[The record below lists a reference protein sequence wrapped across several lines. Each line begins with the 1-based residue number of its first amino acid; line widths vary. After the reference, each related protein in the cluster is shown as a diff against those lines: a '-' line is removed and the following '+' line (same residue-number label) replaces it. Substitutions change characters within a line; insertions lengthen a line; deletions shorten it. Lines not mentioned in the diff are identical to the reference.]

1 MIGGTVCVRTKSSIA
16 CATLYPDCRHDHQ
29 GEALC
34 RHPAHGR
41 RAGYH
46 DRRCA
51 ARHEPAWRSLRR
63 GAAALGAHR
72 ARAGAQVRRDGRQR
86 LADRVRLRRR
96 RIARALRGVG
106 ARLPPRSRAG
116 APHVRGSP
124 GTRAPARHDERLR
137 QVHRPRS
144 ARVRGAAGGRRRPRQ
159 ADLPRPGA
167 AALRPDGGP
176 RPGARAVRDAP
187 RARNRAGVRQR
198 AGGRSPRLDRGGAR
212 RGARDHPAVG
222 HGGRHRPARPRSRAA
237 RAAMTDEV
245 LLTLSLLLMG
255 ALLARF
261 VASLINV
268 PEILVL
274 VAIGAGFGPSALDV
288 VDVPFDSLGAQLM
301 FTLGVSLILFYGGLS
316 LSLPVLRKVWVTLA
330 MLAVPGMLL
339 TAAVVGVA
347 AHFAFDLPWDAAL
360 LVGAVLAP
368 TDPAILIP
376 LFIRSRLKPKVAQ
389 TVIAESAFNDPTGAA
404 LALTLAGVIL
414 TGSDSLAEPATE
426 FLVDLAIS
434 TLIGIVAGIVLAAS
448 ISSHRM
454 GIWRES
460 AAIAV
465 LTVVTISF
473 FSLDT
478 AGGSGYLGAFL
489 AGLIVGNME
498 HLGLGEADQP
508 HVQDVRHFA
517 FNLADIVTL
526 IVFMVLGANIPFDEL
541 GDNLLPA
548 IAVLAT
554 LMLVARPLTVLAC
567 TMPDRGARW
576 TRQELAFL
584 CWTRETG
591 VVPAA
596 LVGVLAGLGVPEG
609 DVFASVVALAIVLT
623 LVLQALPA
631 RWLADRLGLLEP
643 RAGPVAVE
651 REAA

>member
-1 MIGGTVCVRTKSSIA
+1 
-16 CATLYPDCRHDHQ
+16 
-29 GEALC
+29 
-34 RHPAHGR
+34 
-41 RAGYH
+41 
-46 DRRCA
+46 
-51 ARHEPAWRSLRR
+51 
-63 GAAALGAHR
+63 
-72 ARAGAQVRRDGRQR
+72 
-86 LADRVRLRRR
+86 
-96 RIARALRGVG
+96 
-106 ARLPPRSRAG
+106 
-116 APHVRGSP
+116 
-124 GTRAPARHDERLR
+124 
-137 QVHRPRS
+137 
-144 ARVRGAAGGRRRPRQ
+144 
-159 ADLPRPGA
+159 
-167 AALRPDGGP
+167 
-176 RPGARAVRDAP
+176 
-187 RARNRAGVRQR
+187 
-198 AGGRSPRLDRGGAR
+198 
-212 RGARDHPAVG
+212 
-222 HGGRHRPARPRSRAA
+222 
-237 RAAMTDEV
+237 MTDDV

-261 VASLINV
+261 VASLIRI

-274 VAIGAGFGPSALDV
+274 VGIGALFGPFALDV

-316 LSLPVLRKVWVTLA
+316 LSVPVLRTVWVSLGL
-330 MLAVPGMLL
+330 LAVPGVVL
-339 TAAVVGVA
+339 TAAVTGTA
-347 AHFAFDLPWDAAL
+347 AHFAFDLPWDVAL
-360 LVGAVLAP
+360 LVGAVLSP

-376 LFIRSRLKPKVAQ
+376 LFVRSRLKAKVAQ

-404 LALTLAGVIL
+404 LALTLAGVVL
-414 TGSDSLAEPATE
+414 TGSDSVTGPAGE

-434 TLIGIVAGIVLAAS
+434 TVIGIVAGVVLAAA
-448 ISSHRM
+448 ISSSRS

-498 HLGLGEADQP
+498 HLGLGEADEP

-548 IAVLAT
+548 LAVLAT
-554 LMLVARPLTVLAC
+554 LMLVARPLTVFAC
-567 TMPDRGARW
+567 ALPDRGARW
-576 TRQELAFL
+576 TRNELAFL

-596 LVGVLAGLGVPEG
+596 LVGVLAGLGVPNG

-623 LVLQALPA
+623 LLLQALPA
-631 RWLADRLGLLEP
+631 RWLAGRLGLLEP
-643 RAGPVAVE
+643 RTHAVGAETAGT
-651 REAA
+651 EAA

>member
-1 MIGGTVCVRTKSSIA
+1 
-16 CATLYPDCRHDHQ
+16 
-29 GEALC
+29 
-34 RHPAHGR
+34 
-41 RAGYH
+41 
-46 DRRCA
+46 
-51 ARHEPAWRSLRR
+51 
-63 GAAALGAHR
+63 
-72 ARAGAQVRRDGRQR
+72 
-86 LADRVRLRRR
+86 
-96 RIARALRGVG
+96 
-106 ARLPPRSRAG
+106 
-116 APHVRGSP
+116 
-124 GTRAPARHDERLR
+124 
-137 QVHRPRS
+137 
-144 ARVRGAAGGRRRPRQ
+144 
-159 ADLPRPGA
+159 
-167 AALRPDGGP
+167 
-176 RPGARAVRDAP
+176 
-187 RARNRAGVRQR
+187 
-198 AGGRSPRLDRGGAR
+198 
-212 RGARDHPAVG
+212 
-222 HGGRHRPARPRSRAA
+222 
-237 RAAMTDEV
+237 MTDDV

-261 VASLINV
+261 IASLIGI

-288 VDVPFDSLGAQLM
+288 VEVPFESLGAQLM

-316 LSLPVLRKVWVTLA
+316 LSLPVLRRVWVTLSL
-330 MLAVPGMLL
+330 LAVPGMLL
-339 TAAVVGVA
+339 TAAVVGTT
-347 AHFAFDLPWDAAL
+347 AHFAFDLPWDLAL

-376 LFIRSRLKPKVAQ
+376 LFIRSRLRQKVSQ

-404 LALTLAGVIL
+404 LALTLAGVVL
-414 TGSDSLAEPATE
+414 TGSDSVTGPAGE

-434 TLIGIVAGIVLAAS
+434 TVIGIVAGVVLAAA
-448 ISSHRM
+448 ISSDRS

-489 AGLIVGNME
+489 AGLIVGNTE
-498 HLGLGEADQP
+498 HLGLGVADQP
-508 HVQDVRHFA
+508 HVQDMRHFA

-526 IVFMVLGANIPFDEL
+526 IVFMVLGANIPFDTL
-541 GDNLLPA
+541 GENLLPA
-548 IAVLAT
+548 LAVMAA
-554 LMLVARPLTVLAC
+554 LMLVARPLTVFAC

-576 TRQELAFL
+576 TRNELAFL

-596 LVGVLAGLGVPEG
+596 LVGVLAGLGVPET

-643 RAGPVAVE
+643 RTRPVPVKS
-651 REAA
+651 EAA